1 MSVRLPREAL
11 VEKGFLKDED
21 IADSAGK
28 SIFLSA
34 LNCSIDIVSMFFMSS
49 LFCAIFKLLI

>member
-28 SIFLSA
+28 LIFLSA
-34 LNCSIDIVSMFFMSS
+34 LNCSIDIVSMFFYRVCFVQFFSY
-49 LFCAIFKLLI
+49 